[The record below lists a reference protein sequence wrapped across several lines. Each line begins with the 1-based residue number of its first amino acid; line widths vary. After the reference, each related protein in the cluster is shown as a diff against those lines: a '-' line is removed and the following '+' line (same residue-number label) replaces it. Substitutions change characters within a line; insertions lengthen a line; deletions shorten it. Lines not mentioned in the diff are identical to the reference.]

1 MNQNPENR
9 NSFSALIPWIV
20 VAVVAGILIFMQLQL
35 TKLNHEIE
43 SIRGEIT
50 ANHEGQDDSSQRL
63 LKSDANNAMG
73 AICTLADFAGGESN
87 SGGQQLTMRLA
98 EEELL
103 YFVKVY
109 VNPSGEPMAQ
119 YLLTSDQEWHISVS
133 KESKYHS
140 AMEAVS
146 IAVERAKTSIHP
158 RIDPDG
164 MTRHLLEH
172 IHRWLTKKSE
182 QGVADQRP
190 AAAESKSE

>member
-1 MNQNPENR
+1 M
-9 NSFSALIPWIV
+9 PWIV
-20 VAVVAGILIFMQLQL
+20 VAVLAAILIYMQVELAR
-35 TKLNHEIE
+35 LNREIG
-43 SIRGEIT
+43 SLRGEIT
-50 ANHEGQDDSSQRL
+50 AIHEDQDDSSHHSF
-63 LKSDANNAMG
+63 KSDASNAMG

-87 SGGQQLTMRLA
+87 SGAQQLTMRLA

-103 YFVKVY
+103 HFVKVY
-109 VNPSGEPMAQ
+109 VNPSGEPMAK
-119 YLLTSDQEWHISVS
+119 YLLTSDQEWHISVN

-172 IHRWLTKKSE
+172 IHRWLTKYSE
-182 QGVADQRP
+182 QGAADQLP
-190 AAAESKSE
+190 ARDELKSE

>member
-1 MNQNPENR
+1 MKQDPEHR
-9 NSFSALIPWIV
+9 KSFSALILWIV
-20 VAVVAGILIFMQLQL
+20 AAVLAGLLIYMKVEL
-35 TKLNHEIE
+35 TKLNREIG
-43 SIRGEIT
+43 SLRGEIT
-50 ANHEGQDDSSQRL
+50 AIHEGQDDSSHRSF
-63 LKSDANNAMG
+63 KSDASNSMR

-103 YFVKVY
+103 HFVKVY
-109 VNPSGEPMAQ
+109 VKPSGEPMAK
-119 YLLTSDQEWHISVS
+119 YLLTSDEEWHISVN

-190 AAAESKSE
+190 AAVDSKSE